1 MDGGG
6 GSTEGAI
13 DLKPMRLACT
23 AVIFAATLFAPTI
36 FAQKD
41 KPVEMPKAPGLY
53 AIFDTTFGPIVAKL
67 YEDKAPNTVKNF
79 VDLAEGRKAT
89 LNKAGQMEAR
99 PYYNGL
105 TFHRVVKEFM
115 IQAGDVKGT
124 GSTPCGIPNLRDEM
138 DKSLHF
144 DHEGKLAMANT
155 GRPNSASCQFFIT
168 VGPADYLDGHFT
180 MFGEVVS
187 GQDVAERISRV
198 PTMTTEKPMLPVLI
212 KTVTIKRVE

>member
-1 MDGGG
+1 MRSV
-6 GSTEGAI
+6 STALCLSAAAI
-13 DLKPMRLACT
+13 LLASP
-23 AVIFAATLFAPTI
+23 IS
-36 FAQKD
+36 AQKE
-41 KPVEMPKAPGLY
+41 KPIELPKEPGLY
-53 AIFDTTFGPIVAKL
+53 AIFDTTFGTIVARL

-79 VDLAEGRKAT
+79 VALAEGTKAT
-89 LNKAGQMEAR
+89 LNKAGQMEQR

-105 TFHRVVKEFM
+105 TFHRVVKDFM

-124 GSTPCGIPNLRDEM
+124 GSTPCGIPNLRDEI

-144 DHEGKLAMANT
+144 NREGKLAMANT

-168 VGPADYLDGHFT
+168 VGEADYLDGKFT

-198 PTMTTEKPMLPVLI
+198 PALSTEKPMLPVTI
-212 KTVTIKRVE
+212 KTVTIRRQE